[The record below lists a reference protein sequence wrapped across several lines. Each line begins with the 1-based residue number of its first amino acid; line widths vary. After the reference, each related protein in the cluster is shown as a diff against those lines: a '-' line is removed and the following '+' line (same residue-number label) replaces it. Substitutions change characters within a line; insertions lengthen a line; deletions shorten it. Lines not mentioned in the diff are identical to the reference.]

1 MRLSSRAEYGTR
13 ALIELGLSYPHARP
27 LMLQRI
33 AETQHIS
40 KKYLEQIFALLRE
53 ADLVRAVKG
62 PTGGYLLSRS
72 PEQISLDQVLKAL
85 EGSLDISNR
94 PQAENPS
101 INPFCATCVVWR
113 KVNAAIQHA
122 LGGVSIADL
131 IQRHQ
136 AFAKPSPNPST
147 VVWPVRLST
156 ATHA

>member
-13 ALIELGLSYPHARP
+13 ALIELGLSYPYARP

-62 PTGGYLLSRS
+62 PAGGYLLSRS
-72 PEQISLDQVLKAL
+72 PEQISLDQVVMAL
-85 EGSLDISNR
+85 EGPLDISNQ
-94 PQAENPS
+94 PSANHPS
-101 INPFCATCVVWR
+101 ISPLSATHAVWR

-122 LGGVSIADL
+122 LGGISIADL

-136 AFAKPSPNPST
+136 ALATPSPNHPMVDWSA
-147 VVWPVRLST
+147 RLST
-156 ATHA
+156 HA